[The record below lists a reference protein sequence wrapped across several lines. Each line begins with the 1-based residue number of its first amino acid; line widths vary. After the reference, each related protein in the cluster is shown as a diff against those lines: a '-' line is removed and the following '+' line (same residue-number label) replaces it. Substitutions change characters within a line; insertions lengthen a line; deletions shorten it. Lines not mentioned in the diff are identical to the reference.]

1 MKPASQPEPSG
12 TSGQF
17 TTTHWSVVVAAGR
30 RDSPD
35 AAAALEN
42 LCRTYWYPLYVYV
55 RRRGYEAPD
64 AEDLTQEL
72 FARLLEKDFPAGIT
86 PDGGRFRSYLLTAL
100 NHFLVNEWKS
110 RQAGKRGG
118 GKRLLSWD
126 ELGAED
132 RYRLEPSEQMT
143 PEKLFER
150 RWASA
155 LLDQVRQ
162 RLQTEYAAQG
172 KTQLYERL
180 RPCLTGAEH
189 LLPYAELAA
198 LLGLSESGVKMAVQ
212 RLRRRYGEMLRLE
225 IAQTV
230 SGPEE
235 IEEELRGLI
244 ANRADSRG
252 TRAACAPQTD
262 L

>member
-35 AAAALEN
+35 ATAALEN
-42 LCRTYWYPLYVYV
+42 LCRTYWYPLYAYV

-189 LLPYAELAA
+189 LLPYAELAV

-235 IEEELRGLI
+235 IEDELRHLI
-244 ANRADSRG
+244 I
-252 TRAACAPQTD
+252 AAAAG
-262 L
+262 

>member
-35 AAAALEN
+35 ATAALEN
-42 LCRTYWYPLYVYV
+42 LCRTYWYPLYAYV

-143 PEKLFER
+143 PEKPSSRQTR
-150 RWASA
+150 RW
-155 LLDQVRQ
+155 
-162 RLQTEYAAQG
+162 
-172 KTQLYERL
+172 
-180 RPCLTGAEH
+180 
-189 LLPYAELAA
+189 
-198 LLGLSESGVKMAVQ
+198 
-212 RLRRRYGEMLRLE
+212 
-225 IAQTV
+225 QTV
-230 SGPEE
+230 AFLG
-235 IEEELRGLI
+235 
-244 ANRADSRG
+244 
-252 TRAACAPQTD
+252 
-262 L
+262 